1 MLQLL
6 HSVRLTSKVA
16 KIENTPG
23 KLYLLLKFLKL
34 SILKCAFHEV
44 HHSITGCHCIQEL
57 EFSYTSQRRKQ
68 GIPRILLFTFFF
80 LLKGT
85 GGQVITFWCLVN
97 EITKAPF
104 GFCFFRNPNLRK
116 KKQVKKKIFD
126 NFLNFASK
134 SSLRVIIWDNLSRWI
149 VYVALKLQTMHLTS
163 GVTFKFNGKDYFSK
177 LMQR

>member
-1 MLQLL
+1 M
-6 HSVRLTSKVA
+6 
-16 KIENTPG
+16 
-23 KLYLLLKFLKL
+23 KL

-44 HHSITGCHCIQEL
+44 HHSTTGYHCIQEL
-57 EFSYTSQRRKQ
+57 KFSYTSQRCKQ
-68 GIPRILLFTFFF
+68 VIPRIFYLLFFFP
-80 LLKGT
+80 LKGA

-149 VYVALKLQTMHLTS
+149 VYVILKLPTMHLTNS
-163 GVTFKFNGKDYFSK
+163 ITFKFNANDYFAK